1 MRLSYEKFTGA
12 IQKVGAM
19 IDNQKNA
26 PGVMFDIR
34 GDEFRVCFFNLKQG
48 IIEKLPVIN
57 EEGFEERIVVSWNS
71 LNAVLSAM
79 QPKGPLYVDEIEITI
94 DESKATFSVEKKLKM
109 KDEEGNVED
118 KSISRIT
125 QSIPCNKPEDSV
137 KYSTLTRLDYDSIFS
152 GDEYDIWDSGEL
164 RDILIRA
171 SADNSGVSYVSS
183 SRRAAF
189 AVNVAFTTN
198 IPIYDPIKFGFTIS
212 SNLATTIASILSK
225 LPGTNVKIHV
235 VDNRYVNIASEDDT
249 VGIWFDMPPGNR
261 ADLAV
266 LHTFEE
272 KEYNLYR
279 LVFCRPAL
287 QNIIECACS
296 GDNEKAEIEFI
307 KDDGGMLAARIA
319 EKGGNDFVIVV
330 EHYVDSQGDIKNLKM
345 TVNLRVLKNMLDNCN
360 EMYVAL
366 DLAKDERG
374 VFLRVGDIVG
384 TTNEEGQDLVLGTV
398 HYTMLSK
405 N

>member
-19 IDNQKNA
+19 IENQKNT

-34 GDEFRVCFFNLKQG
+34 HDEFRICFFNLKQG

-57 EEGFEERIVVSWNS
+57 EEGFEGRVAVPWNS
-71 LNAVLSAM
+71 LNVVLSAM
-79 QPKGPLYVDEIEITI
+79 QPKGPLYVDEIEVTI
-94 DESKATFSVEKKLKM
+94 DGNKAIFSVEKKLKM
-109 KDEEGNVED
+109 RNEAGDIED
-118 KSISRIT
+118 KVTSKIT
-125 QSIPCNKPEDSV
+125 QSIPCNKPEENV
-137 KYSTLTRLDYDSIFS
+137 RHAVLTRLDYDSIFS
-152 GDEYDIWDSGEL
+152 GEEYDIWDSGEL

-171 SADNSGVSYVSS
+171 SADNSGISYVSS

-296 GDNEKAEIEFI
+296 KDNEKAEIEFI
-307 KDDGGMLAARIA
+307 QYDGGMLAARIA

-330 EHYVDSQGDIKNLKM
+330 EHYVDSQDGIKNLRM
-345 TVNLRVLKNMLDNCN
+345 PVNLRVLKNMLDNCN

-374 VFLRVGDIVG
+374 LFLRVGDIVG
-384 TTNEEGQDLVLGTV
+384 TDEEGQDLVLGTV